1 MNEVIGKEEIRKSF
15 SEKEKGRLLKEFG
28 ESQGTMSDF
37 CRGKGIAL
45 TTFSGWLRRKRG
57 GVPVLADPIN
67 ELKNLTP
74 TTG

>member
-1 MNEVIGKEEIRKSF
+1 MLETGGRHRLKSVVDMP
-15 SEKEKGRLLKEFG
+15 RNTQFG